1 MFKDKGSMLIRHYAD
16 LVPKLLSIAKDDEK
30 KFPPEK
36 CFKFADCKYICYPL
50 DLIDLLII
58 ENLKIYK
65 GGFSRR

>member
-36 CFKFADCKYICYPL
+36 CFKFADCKYICNP
-50 DLIDLLII
+50 
-58 ENLKIYK
+58 
-65 GGFSRR
+65 